1 MIKTK
6 NVPEIKEG
14 LLNRRETRNRHR
26 QETSRQAR
34 LKNTE
39 EECQSCRGTR
49 ERKELQKSSENGSF
63 KDRAGK
69 NITGMAISCQIQTGT
84 FSYIHLEVHGDL

>member
-6 NVPEIKEG
+6 SVPEIKEG
-14 LLNRRETRNRHR
+14 MLNRSETRNGHR

-34 LKNTE
+34 LKNTK
-39 EECQSCRGTR
+39 EECQQNRGTG
-49 ERKELQKSSENGSF
+49 ERKELEKSSENGSF

-69 NITGMAISCQIQTGT
+69 NVTGMAISCQIQTGT
-84 FSYIHLEVHGDL
+84 FSYTHLEVHGDL